1 MIFKIDSVSIILNLN
16 SGLSDIETC
25 LGQGFFCLASTKKPL
40 LYWKSGHV
48 TGMIWKKLK
57 LKGFSRVK
65 EINASGIYKY
75 QGN

>member
-1 MIFKIDSVSIILNLN
+1 MDPESISFILNA
-16 SGLSDIETC
+16 GLSDIETC
-25 LGQGFFCLASTKKPL
+25 LGHGFFCLASTKKPL